1 MEKGYINAEHSTEL
15 LGEMFELWKGNKY
28 CDAVLILQN
37 ERYKLHKLV
46 LMAACPNILRYLAHN
61 DVNNIFEIYIPEHV
75 DESAVRL
82 VLDYLYSGTVQLKT
96 DSVYEIE
103 KLANQLRLG
112 TLSRFCH
119 EFISQWETETLSL
132 DQTQDERVQE
142 HILKKLSPGSHL
154 IKTESDASSSFP
166 QVKKTSLTKGNTT
179 NLIPGGTIDT
189 CNPLD
194 NLSEDDQETINCLAT
209 TLAAAVCESYDSS
222 LDKESDQD
230 ESEEDSES
238 VSNQTSTVKRLDS
251 NQGNTISNPSPGPSR
266 TSTQRPVC
274 GSGDDIDLIMTAEEE
289 NDEDSDNNW
298 GPQEDQMDMDYHSE
312 SSPEKFT
319 KTKKQKA
326 IIEPK
331 TKRRKLN
338 DKPAEECSGIN
349 VKVNQGDIKNGSE
362 SDGKSR
368 HFSRYGRTLKP
379 SISYGT
385 INSLKIDGSEDGR
398 MQLGSS
404 KRSKVLT
411 DGQEVS
417 EDLASK
423 RKDKEKPLDAA
434 ELESMV
440 HKIKVSEYAEKLG
453 LEAAAAHFDASKDT
467 IKDWMLLKNYFKKKT
482 QKAKKKSVSKL
493 NLQNYIKIGEHTD
506 LEDKVINWLMETK
519 YNPNLTDGLAT
530 IGSKSTEIAKETGK
544 PDLKIG
550 IPWVKHVL
558 ERYVSVTKT
567 DETGEVCTEEFRLK
581 VTDYAREHGVK
592 AASDIYGLDVNTVG
606 WWTRKYRTKVV
617 CKKDG
622 ELNPNA
628 KSPAR
633 KRYTANFKIEAVKC
647 AEKLGNRAAARIY
660 GVPETNVR
668 LWRKHKEQLSHSKG
682 NVLKLKPT
690 ISPRQYSLLE
700 SLVKHWIISE
710 RRKIT
715 GAEIRAKAL
724 SFAEQANSPG
734 FKGSHKW
741 FYQFVKCHS
750 LQQYVKTECSKEENF
765 EFEKRK
771 EVARS
776 LERDSHGRFKSKPG
790 EGFLSNEFKL
800 EVVRFAET
808 NGNDEAVKK
817 YGINQTVICDWRLK
831 KSYLSQ
837 RISAQK
843 EKEKESAGFVLHHRF
858 PQ

>member
-349 VKVNQGDIKNGSE
+349 VKITEILKKRYRCNLCSADYSQS
-362 SDGKSR
+362 GKLAAHRKRVHEGR
-368 HFSRYGRTLKP
+368 HEVFNC
-379 SISYGT
+379 SYCN
-385 INSLKIDGSEDGR
+385 IVL
-398 MQLGSS
+398 SS
-404 KRSKVLT
+404 KYSKDRHERVTHMGMKNHPCDECDEVFGTKCSLLGHRRRKHGYEKLKCKNC
-411 DGQEVS
+411 DQEFVFIHNL
-417 EDLASK
+417 EDHKRRCGTTYEIFKCDRCTSIFSTRRALKLHSSCKHETKVYACDICGNQYTYPGSLWIHK
-423 RKDKEKPLDAA
+423 RKKHT
-434 ELESMV
+434 V
-440 HKIKVSEYAEKLG
+440 
-453 LEAAAAHFDASKDT
+453 AS
-467 IKDWMLLKNYFKKKT
+467 
-482 QKAKKKSVSKL
+482 A
-493 NLQNYIKIGEHTD
+493 
-506 LEDKVINWLMETK
+506 
-519 YNPNLTDGLAT
+519 
-530 IGSKSTEIAKETGK
+530 
-544 PDLKIG
+544 
-550 IPWVKHVL
+550 
-558 ERYVSVTKT
+558 
-567 DETGEVCTEEFRLK
+567 LK
-581 VTDYAREHGVK
+581 VT
-592 AASDIYGLDVNTVG
+592 L
-606 WWTRKYRTKVV
+606 
-617 CKKDG
+617 
-622 ELNPNA
+622 
-628 KSPAR
+628 
-633 KRYTANFKIEAVKC
+633 F
-647 AEKLGNRAAARIY
+647 
-660 GVPETNVR
+660 
-668 LWRKHKEQLSHSKG
+668 
-682 NVLKLKPT
+682 
-690 ISPRQYSLLE
+690 
-700 SLVKHWIISE
+700 
-710 RRKIT
+710 
-715 GAEIRAKAL
+715 
-724 SFAEQANSPG
+724 
-734 FKGSHKW
+734 
-741 FYQFVKCHS
+741 
-750 LQQYVKTECSKEENF
+750 
-765 EFEKRK
+765 
-771 EVARS
+771 
-776 LERDSHGRFKSKPG
+776 
-790 EGFLSNEFKL
+790 
-800 EVVRFAET
+800 
-808 NGNDEAVKK
+808 
-817 YGINQTVICDWRLK
+817 
-831 KSYLSQ
+831 
-837 RISAQK
+837 
-843 EKEKESAGFVLHHRF
+843 
-858 PQ
+858 